1 MTGHPAIT
9 FPSGMHSKGLPIGAQ
24 LVGRHYED
32 EFLLGAAEAIEKEF
46 ALGVPLPKV
55 D

>member
-1 MTGHPAIT
+1 
-9 FPSGMHSKGLPIGAQ
+9 MHSKGLPIAAQ
-24 LVGRHYED
+24 LIGRHYED
-32 EFLLGAAEAIEKEF
+32 EFLLSAAAMIEQEF